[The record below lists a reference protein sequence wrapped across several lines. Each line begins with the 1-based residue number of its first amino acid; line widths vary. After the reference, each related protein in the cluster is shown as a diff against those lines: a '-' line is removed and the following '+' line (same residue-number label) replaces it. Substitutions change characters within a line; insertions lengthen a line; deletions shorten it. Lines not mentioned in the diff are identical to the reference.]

1 MNKDFR
7 EYAETLEKIEV
18 LTVIINPEGEYHIP
32 SEKKGR
38 IADVTPEQRER
49 LRLYLQEFC
58 DRLKPAVPATPA
70 PAAAVTDHKKARSA

>member
-7 EYAETLEKIEV
+7 EFAETLEKIEV

-38 IADVTPEQRER
+38 IAEVSPEQRER
-49 LRLYLQEFC
+49 LRLFLQEFC
-58 DRLKPAVPATPA
+58 DRLKPAPVAAPV
-70 PAAAVTDHKKARSA
+70 PAAAESKKARSA